1 MAAKKEEVVQEGNQY
16 PKDAYEITLPLTD
29 ELQDDVTVIVNGH
42 CYRIQ
47 RGYPVTVPAAVYEVL
62 MNSQRMDSYALG
74 KRRELE
80 QKKKEMDAVG

>member
-1 MAAKKEEVVQEGNQY
+1 MAAKKAEEIKEGNQY
-16 PKDAYEITLPLTD
+16 PDDTYEITLPLTE

-47 RGYPVTVPAAVYEVL
+47 RGIPVTVPASVYEVL
-62 MNSQRMDSYALG
+62 MNSQRMDSYALL

-80 QKKKEMDAVG
+80 QKKKDMDAVG